1 MALADGRLLVVAPDP
16 DHPAL
21 LAGES
26 VPITRDCFPECV
38 GVVSGGLRA
47 ASWNPDG
54 ETLALVTGAGAL
66 ICMTKDF
73 RVLAEAA
80 EGCGAGPGTANASW
94 RGDGQFFATLASGP
108 GFEPSTFR
116 VWTRDDLE
124 PGAEGERLDPAKIA
138 NGAARGVTS
147 SPPRADDGR
156 NEHPPLAWQPRG
168 ALIAV
173 ATAPTGTDAAPSDA
187 ASVVFYERNGL
198 RRGAFTLPR
207 RGAGQTV
214 TQLAWSPDSELLAVV
229 VASQPESK
237 KEPPKSRIAEA
248 SEPQGAEES
257 NPSSSRR
264 LFRWRRGNGR
274 WY

>member
-1 MALADGRLLVVAPDP
+1 MRNLAPASTRRWRVPLAPDPASDAGADERVVACCHDPESRVVYCATDAGNLYGLRVDVDAADHDPVCLDMSLLDADHPDDPTEDPTAPPERDRSASVSASASAFASTSASSRPRPFAVVGMEFLPEMQGACVALADGRLLVVAPDP

-26 VPITRDCFPECV
+26 VPITRDCHPECV

-124 PGAEGERLDPAKIA
+124 PGAEGGDWIPRKSPT
-138 NGAARGVTS
+138 AR
-147 SPPRADDGR
+147 RAG
-156 NEHPPLAWQPRG
+156 
-168 ALIAV
+168 
-173 ATAPTGTDAAPSDA
+173 
-187 ASVVFYERNGL
+187 
-198 RRGAFTLPR
+198 
-207 RGAGQTV
+207 
-214 TQLAWSPDSELLAVV
+214 
-229 VASQPESK
+229 
-237 KEPPKSRIAEA
+237 
-248 SEPQGAEES
+248 
-257 NPSSSRR
+257 
-264 LFRWRRGNGR
+264 
-274 WY
+274 

>member
-1 MALADGRLLVVAPDP
+1 MQGACVALADGRLLVVAPDP

-26 VPITRDCFPECV
+26 VPITRDCHPECV

-80 EGCGAGPGTANASW
+80 EGRGAGPGTANASW

-207 RGAGQTV
+207 GAGQTV
-214 TQLAWSPDSELLAVV
+214 TQLAWSPDSNPRRRRRVPTRI
-229 VASQPESK
+229 QK
-237 KEPPKSRIAEA
+237 RTPKI
-248 SEPQGAEES
+248 S
-257 NPSSSRR
+257 NRR
-264 LFRWRRGNGR
+264 SV
-274 WY
+274 